1 MAEFTAAYVQ
11 QITANSNAVFTETP
25 VEPKPCIVHREGSGL
40 VTLRGITNQCFARY
54 LVVFSGNI
62 AIPTGGTVGEI
73 SLALAVDGEPLASS
87 TGTVTPAAVENF
99 FNISMFAYVDVP
111 KNCCVTVGVKNVN
124 TQTVELSNANLAV
137 TRVS

>member
-1 MAEFTAAYVQ
+1 MAEFTAPYVQ

-73 SLALAVDGEPLASS
+73 SLALSVDGEPLASS

-99 FNISMFAYVDVP
+99 FNVSMFAYVDVP

-124 TQTVELSNANLAV
+124 SQTVELSNANLAV

>member
-62 AIPTGGTVGEI
+62 AIPTGGTAGEI